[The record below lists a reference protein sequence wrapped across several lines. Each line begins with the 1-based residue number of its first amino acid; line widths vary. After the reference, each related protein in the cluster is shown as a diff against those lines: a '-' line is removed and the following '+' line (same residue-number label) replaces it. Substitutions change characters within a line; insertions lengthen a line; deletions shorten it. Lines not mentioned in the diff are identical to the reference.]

1 MNKKILIPVIFGIAT
16 AIILM
21 SMLVPLDQK
30 PITPTEKPINE
41 KPVTATK
48 PIPIREFP
56 INETIPTN
64 NTAIPINDTI
74 TKPITAIDLS
84 YGSNSILKSSLAA
97 KGISMSSPL
106 KFSGDAI
113 AKYCTFYGDAEKQK
127 SIEYCTS
134 TEIKDSNG
142 KFLGNIHMVGSMNS
156 TDAVLGVIQTDPY
169 MSNLDSLKTTY
180 QVMVESL
187 VCDCWQDKKPGNLES
202 VSAWIDAVKSHHLEA
217 KKITSNSDISGLAQ
231 KHLLL
236 EVTTNTE
243 GYLWKFIITN

>member
-1 MNKKILIPVIFGIAT
+1 MNKKIIIPVIFGVIT

-21 SMLVPLDQK
+21 SVLIPINQK
-30 PITPTEKPINE
+30 PTSPTVPINE
-41 KPVTATK
+41 KPVTTK
-48 PIPIREFP
+48 TIPIREFP
-56 INETIPTN
+56 VNETTIDTS
-64 NTAIPINDTI
+64 INDTA
-74 TKPITAIDLS
+74 TVTSTAVDLS
-84 YGSNSILKSSLAA
+84 YDSNSALKSALAA
-97 KGISMSSPL
+97 KGILMSNPL
-106 KFSGDAI
+106 KFSGSAI
-113 AKYCTFYGDAEKQK
+113 VKYCTFYGDAEKQK

-134 TEIKDSNG
+134 TELKDSNG

-156 TDAVLGVIQTDPY
+156 TDAVLGIIQTDPF

-180 QVMVESL
+180 QVMVQSL

-202 VSAWIDAVKSHHLEA
+202 VSAWVDAVKSHHLEA

-231 KHLLL
+231 KHLIL

>member
-1 MNKKILIPVIFGIAT
+1 MNKKILIPVIFGVIVT
-16 AIILM
+16 IILM
-21 SMLVPLDQK
+21 SVLIQ
-30 PITPTEKPINE
+30 INQTPTPTTMPINE
-41 KPVTATK
+41 KPITTK

-56 INETIPTN
+56 VNQTT
-64 NTAIPINDTI
+64 TDTSINDTA
-74 TKPITAIDLS
+74 TVKSTVVTLS
-84 YGSNSILKSSLAA
+84 YDSNSALKSALAT
-97 KGISMSSPL
+97 KGILMSNPL
-106 KFSGDAI
+106 KFSGGAI

-134 TEIKDSNG
+134 TELKDSNS

-156 TDAVLGVIQTDPY
+156 TDAVLGIIQTDPF

-231 KHLLL
+231 KHLIL
-236 EVTTNTE
+236 EVSTNTE

>member
-1 MNKKILIPVIFGIAT
+1 MNKKILIPVIFGVIVT
-16 AIILM
+16 IILM
-21 SMLVPLDQK
+21 SVLIQ
-30 PITPTEKPINE
+30 INQTPTPTTMPINE
-41 KPVTATK
+41 KPITTK

-56 INETIPTN
+56 VNQTTTN
-64 NTAIPINDTI
+64 TSINDTA
-74 TKPITAIDLS
+74 TVKSTVVTLS
-84 YGSNSILKSSLAA
+84 YDSNSALKSALAA
-97 KGISMSSPL
+97 KGILMSNPL
-106 KFSGDAI
+106 KFSGGAI

-134 TEIKDSNG
+134 TELKDSNS

-156 TDAVLGVIQTDPY
+156 TDAVLGIIQTDPF

-202 VSAWIDAVKSHHLEA
+202 VSAWVDAVKSHHLEA

-231 KHLLL
+231 KHLIL
-236 EVTTNTE
+236 EVSTNTE

>member
-1 MNKKILIPVIFGIAT
+1 MNKKILIPVIFGVIVT
-16 AIILM
+16 IILM
-21 SMLVPLDQK
+21 SVLIQ
-30 PITPTEKPINE
+30 INQTPTPTTMPINE
-41 KPVTATK
+41 KPITTK

-56 INETIPTN
+56 VNQTT
-64 NTAIPINDTI
+64 TDTSINDTA
-74 TKPITAIDLS
+74 TVKSTVVTLS
-84 YGSNSILKSSLAA
+84 YDSNSALKLALAA
-97 KGISMSSPL
+97 KGILMSNPL

-134 TEIKDSNG
+134 TELKDSNG

-156 TDAVLGVIQTDPY
+156 TDAVLGIIQTDPF

-231 KHLLL
+231 KHLIL
-236 EVTTNTE
+236 EVSTNTE